1 MVTLVILIYPGHS
14 IAVMQS
20 KGSDTPGTSLCSFPC
35 NLILDDEEERRRRE
49 EEFFRK
55 MEELH
60 QAVDQGL
67 EPFIMEPFH
76 PIHPQDQEERQKSE
90 RDEEERRKREEA
102 DRDFF
107 RKMEELNQAAE
118 KGLEP
123 FHSVHPQD
131 KIR

>member
-1 MVTLVILIYPGHS
+1 
-14 IAVMQS
+14 MQS
-20 KGSDTPGTSLCSFPC
+20 KGSETPGTSLCSFCASSC

-90 RDEEERRKREEA
+90 RDEEKRRREEA

-123 FHSVHPQD
+123 FPPIHPQD
-131 KIR
+131 QV